1 MNRLNPGLN
10 WGWVWLTLAGL
21 AAAALAV
28 GFVLVQLG
36 VVDLA
41 LLG

>member
-1 MNRLNPGLN
+1 MRFNL
-10 WGWVWLTLAGL
+10 GWFWLTLGGL

-36 VVDLA
+36 VLTLGPLA
-41 LLG
+41 